1 MKVRH
6 PDVGLKK
13 LCGLFGVTRH
23 AFYDVVWRD
32 RRQSVER
39 AIILELITELR
50 ATLKKAGTR
59 KLYEDLQLRLAGKNI
74 SIGRDGLFDLLR
86 EEGLLI
92 RRRKRRKPSTTN
104 SNHPFP
110 RYSNLAREIVPQAP
124 EELWVSDITYIE
136 LSDEYCYLSLI
147 TDAYSRKIIGYCL
160 SDNLAVDGCI
170 VALNMALASRTRFTA
185 GLIHHSD
192 QGVQYGS
199 REYVEL
205 LSARRIYVSMSA
217 KGNPYQ
223 NAIAERV
230 NGILKQEFDLSQVF
244 VGYYDAKTAI
254 DSAISLYNNVRRHAS
269 CDYLTPSEAHQRE
282 GEMRKRWKNYN
293 AQKELT

>member
-1 MKVRH
+1 MKDRH
-6 PDVGLKK
+6 PDVGLKR

-23 AFYDVVWRD
+23 AYYDMLWRD

-39 AIILELITELR
+39 AIILELVMELR
-50 ATLKKAGTR
+50 ETLKKVGTR

-74 SIGRDGLFDLLR
+74 SIGRDALFDLLR

-92 RRRKRRKPSTTN
+92 RKRKRRKPSTTN
-104 SNHPFP
+104 SDHPFP
-110 RYSNLAREIVPQAP
+110 RYSNLAREIVPCAP

-147 TDAYSRKIIGYCL
+147 TDAYSRKIVGYCL

-170 VALNMALASRTRFTA
+170 TALNMALAARTRFTA

-199 REYVEL
+199 REYVEML
-205 LSARRIYVSMSA
+205 NARRIYVSMSA

-230 NGILKQEFDLSQVF
+230 NGILKQEFELSQVF
-244 VGYYDAKTAI
+244 VGYTDAKSAVEHAI
-254 DSAISLYNNVRRHAS
+254 TLYNDVRRHAS
-269 CDYLTPSEAHQRE
+269 CDYLTPSEAHQRQ
-282 GEMRKRWKNYN
+282 GELRKRWKNYN
-293 AQKELT
+293 AEKVLT